1 MNVLPVRV
9 GMAEHVQMVST
20 ATRVF
25 VFRDTVTS
33 TAVQVSFAVFKNY
46 FHEVHFFVVWWGDKP
61 TQLHGVLKLPSL
73 ICASTSVLKIS
84 SSNHVFDRRHVFSC
98 TTRLVVAGR

>member
-1 MNVLPVRV
+1 M
-9 GMAEHVQMVST
+9 
-20 ATRVF
+20 
-25 VFRDTVTS
+25 
-33 TAVQVSFAVFKNY
+33 
-46 FHEVHFFVVWWGDKP
+46 VWWGDKP

-84 SSNHVFDRRHVFSC
+84 SSKHVFDRRHVFSC